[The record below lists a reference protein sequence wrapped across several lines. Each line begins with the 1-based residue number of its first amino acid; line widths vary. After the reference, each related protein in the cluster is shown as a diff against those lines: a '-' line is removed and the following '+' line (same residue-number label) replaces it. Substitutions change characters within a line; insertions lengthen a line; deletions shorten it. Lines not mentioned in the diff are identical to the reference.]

1 MTADRP
7 SLLVVDDEPEVLQ
20 SLHELF
26 RRDYQVL
33 AFTRGAEALDAL
45 DARDVPVVLSDQ
57 RMPGMSGLDFLGRV
71 AKVRPDATRLLF
83 TGYSDFQTVIDAINR
98 GHVFRYITKP
108 WDAEE
113 LASTIRQAVERH
125 DLVVER
131 RRLLGELE
139 RSNARL
145 READRL
151 KRAFIEVASHE
162 LNTPVSIVLGIT
174 ALWTLRQSGA
184 ASTAERLWVERI
196 SAAGRRLAATVE
208 KMLKLLEADSFDRP
222 LELRATELA
231 PLLEGVAGDLQPFLE
246 ARRQVLLLDI
256 DPALGAVD
264 IDAPKVADSLTHLL
278 MNAIKFTPDGGQIRV
293 SASPVDGEWVRIEV
307 ADSGSGISPADS
319 THVFEPFFTGYDTL
333 HHSSGEYQYGKR
345 GIGLGLCLVKRF
357 IELHGGTVELSSGPG
372 QGATFTLTL
381 PRRPSAPSDAGSVR

>member
-125 DLVVER
+125 V
-131 RRLLGELE
+131 
-139 RSNARL
+139 
-145 READRL
+145 
-151 KRAFIEVASHE
+151 
-162 LNTPVSIVLGIT
+162 
-174 ALWTLRQSGA
+174 
-184 ASTAERLWVERI
+184 
-196 SAAGRRLAATVE
+196 
-208 KMLKLLEADSFDRP
+208 
-222 LELRATELA
+222 
-231 PLLEGVAGDLQPFLE
+231 
-246 ARRQVLLLDI
+246 
-256 DPALGAVD
+256 
-264 IDAPKVADSLTHLL
+264 
-278 MNAIKFTPDGGQIRV
+278 
-293 SASPVDGEWVRIEV
+293 
-307 ADSGSGISPADS
+307 
-319 THVFEPFFTGYDTL
+319 
-333 HHSSGEYQYGKR
+333 
-345 GIGLGLCLVKRF
+345 
-357 IELHGGTVELSSGPG
+357 
-372 QGATFTLTL
+372 
-381 PRRPSAPSDAGSVR
+381 